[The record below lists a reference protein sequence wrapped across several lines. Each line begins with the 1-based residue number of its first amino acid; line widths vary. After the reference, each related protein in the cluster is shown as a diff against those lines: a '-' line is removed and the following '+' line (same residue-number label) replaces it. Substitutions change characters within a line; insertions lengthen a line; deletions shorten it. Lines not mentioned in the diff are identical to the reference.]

1 MATYAQKVA
10 RGFKFFNL
18 TISNMSE
25 EGLENFDGIM
35 LLVFQYFNMLRQE
48 KPHKWI
54 FDEINEMG
62 ITEFE

>member
-1 MATYAQKVA
+1 
-10 RGFKFFNL
+10 
-18 TISNMSE
+18 MSE
-25 EGLENFDGIM
+25 EGLENVDGIM